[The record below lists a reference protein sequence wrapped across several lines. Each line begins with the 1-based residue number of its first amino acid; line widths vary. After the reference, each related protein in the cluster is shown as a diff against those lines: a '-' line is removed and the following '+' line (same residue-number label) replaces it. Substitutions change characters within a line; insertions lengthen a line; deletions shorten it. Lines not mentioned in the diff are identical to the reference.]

1 MLLVPKGPS
10 VPETY
15 SQINDLNQGCF
26 CNHFLPMFTEQC
38 CSIYQTPLEALSGC
52 VRHSGHV
59 LSLTTSSQ
67 QSRLKPRF
75 KTRETL
81 DHDCPLVL
89 TARSTVPR
97 SLNIAFL
104 PPGPIQSPHTH
115 CQARNCMP
123 MTEQPSKT
131 KLPQLYLKVLKATGE
146 VQDVPQVSLGIP
158 TGARGLSLL
167 QLLSDRI
174 ELQGPDGKDLAGPQ
188 ELFSCNSHTPRG
200 EHWAPAPTLMC
211 GQSNCPPGKQ

>member
-1 MLLVPKGPS
+1 
-10 VPETY
+10 
-15 SQINDLNQGCF
+15 
-26 CNHFLPMFTEQC
+26 
-38 CSIYQTPLEALSGC
+38 
-52 VRHSGHV
+52 
-59 LSLTTSSQ
+59 
-67 QSRLKPRF
+67 
-75 KTRETL
+75 
-81 DHDCPLVL
+81 
-89 TARSTVPR
+89 
-97 SLNIAFL
+97 
-104 PPGPIQSPHTH
+104 
-115 CQARNCMP
+115 MP